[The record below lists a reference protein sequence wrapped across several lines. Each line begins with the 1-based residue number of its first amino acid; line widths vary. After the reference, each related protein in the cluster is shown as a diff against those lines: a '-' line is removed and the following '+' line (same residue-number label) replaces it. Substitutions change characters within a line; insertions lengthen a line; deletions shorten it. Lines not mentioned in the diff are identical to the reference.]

1 MEATLNTTV
10 SAAEKFISSFSNFKS
25 ALLQSQPAMVERALA
40 ALHTQDFPTTRV
52 EDWKY
57 TRTARIAH
65 ENWSIINAAAKVDIT
80 PYVIPGLNAELIV
93 FVNGFLRDDLSAY
106 FNALDVS
113 IKADKTHEAIDFPCA
128 NIFQSLNAAYCT
140 SVLHIHI
147 AKNKVR
153 TAPLHILHIM
163 ADEMAMA
170 QPIIT
175 IHAEK
180 SAELEVVESF
190 VCVKDQK
197 SFCNRLLNVHVDENA
212 IVSLHK
218 IQAEGDHSFMMNED
232 TIHIEKNGRFNIN
245 TLTIDGGW
253 VRNNLNISLDGENI
267 ETHLNGIFLPR
278 RKQFVDNHSKVDHRF
293 PNCNSNELYKGI
305 LNDNSVGVFNGKV
318 YVQPD
323 AQKTN
328 AFQSNKNV
336 LLSNEAQ
343 MNTKPELEIYADD
356 VKCSHGT
363 TTGQMDDSALFY
375 LKSRGLGDESARKLL
390 STAFVNDVISKVDNE
405 AVREYVITE
414 LVKRDLLFV

>member
-1 MEATLNTTV
+1 MEATLNTSV
-10 SAAEKFISSFSNFKS
+10 AANEKFVSSFSHFKS
-25 ALLQSQPAMVERALA
+25 ALLQSQPAMVERAKA
-40 ALHTQDFPTTRV
+40 ALLTQDFPTTRA

-65 ENWSIINAAAKVDIT
+65 EAWSIIYNAAKVDIT
-80 PYVIPGLNAELIV
+80 PYLIPNLNAEVIV
-93 FVNGFLRDDLSAY
+93 FVNGFLRDDLSDY
-106 FNALDVS
+106 SNALDVS
-113 IKADKTHEAIDFPCA
+113 IKADQTHEAIDFPCS
-128 NIFQSLNAAYCT
+128 NIFQSLNAAYST
-140 SVLHIHI
+140 AVLHIHI
-147 AKNKVR
+147 AKNKVGK
-153 TAPLHILHIM
+153 TPLHIAHIM

-180 SAELEVVESF
+180 SAELEVVETF
-190 VCVKDQK
+190 ACVKDQK
-197 SFCNRLLNVHVDENA
+197 TFCNRLLNVHVDENA
-212 IVSLHK
+212 SVSLHK
-218 IQAEGDHSFMMNED
+218 IQAEGDQSFLMNED
-232 TIHIEKNGRFNIN
+232 SIHIEKNGRFTIN

-305 LNDNSVGVFNGKV
+305 LNDHSVGVFNGKV

-405 AVREYVITE
+405 AVREYVIDE